1 MGVILF
7 WNAIFWHF
15 SPKMSQGLLAKGVY
29 SKTLA
34 LWYPSLRSQQLSCSI
49 LPHFLL
55 GTAVRGCLL
64 NNCSNSTDPSPP
76 HH

>member
-29 SKTLA
+29 SKTLS
-34 LWYPSLRSQQLSCSI
+34 LWYPRLGSQQLSEAGNIISI
-49 LPHFLL
+49 SQL
-55 GTAVRGCLL
+55 GILKL
-64 NNCSNSTDPSPP
+64 
-76 HH
+76 